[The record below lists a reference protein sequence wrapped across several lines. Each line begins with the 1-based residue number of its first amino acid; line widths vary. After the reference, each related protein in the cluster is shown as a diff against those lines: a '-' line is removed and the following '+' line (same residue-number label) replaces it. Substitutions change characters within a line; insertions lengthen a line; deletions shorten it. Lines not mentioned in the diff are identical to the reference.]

1 MKLITGLK
9 LLFFLNHNGDI
20 EFSKTDVLSM
30 IHLALQ
36 G

>member
-9 LLFFLNHNGDI
+9 LFYKKNHNADI
-20 EFSKTDVLSM
+20 EVSKTHVLGM